1 MTVTLEDLADYVGA
15 SPSEPT
21 LALIFEA
28 APTMINDHLGQR
40 GRQKIPAATY
50 DLAVL
55 QLGSEL
61 WIRRNSPGGVMS
73 WANGDVPA
81 RLAADAM
88 RSVRPMIDRYK
99 GLGTPG

>member
-1 MTVTLEDLADYVGA
+1 MAVTLENMADYIGA
-15 SPSEPT
+15 SPAEPT
-21 LALIFEA
+21 LPLIYDATFS
-28 APTMINDHLGQR
+28 MINDHLGQR
-40 GRQKIPAATY
+40 GRQKIPASTY